1 MKRTKAQAQET
12 RDNLLLAA
20 LDVFNQRGVARAS
33 LNEIAQTAGVTRG
46 ALYWHFKNKEDLFE
60 ALFQR
65 IFCDVSQQLEDDIR
79 QSSPDMLRNL
89 RQALI
94 NLFDRVENNPL
105 HRKFSQILHLKCEHT
120 EDNAAVVAVMNR
132 YHQMWHEQT
141 LAALALCVR
150 QGALPATLDMDAAV
164 TYLKATVF
172 GLMRLWLFDPT
183 QLKLADM
190 APRTIDATLRALQ
203 HDPTLRTPT
212 LTMPPATAPATP

>member
-120 EDNAAVVAVMNR
+120 
-132 YHQMWHEQT
+132 
-141 LAALALCVR
+141 
-150 QGALPATLDMDAAV
+150 
-164 TYLKATVF
+164 
-172 GLMRLWLFDPT
+172 
-183 QLKLADM
+183 
-190 APRTIDATLRALQ
+190 
-203 HDPTLRTPT
+203 
-212 LTMPPATAPATP
+212 